1 MKYVKWSVF
10 FEPNAKE
17 GHTPESII
25 RARGGFAQG
34 GFSIASFDIIGYT
47 SDDADLSGLEDY
59 KVEEITQEEALAISV
74 GINPACTLGEN
85 GEINFPVL
93 N

>member
-10 FEPNAKE
+10 FEADAKE

-25 RARGGFAQG
+25 RARGGRADG
-34 GFSIASFDIIGYT
+34 GFSIATFDIIGYT
-47 SDDADLSGLEDY
+47 SDDADLSDLEDY
-59 KVEEITQEEALAISV
+59 KVEEITREEALAIAV
-74 GINPACTLGEN
+74 GINPACIIGEN

-93 N
+93 A